1 MIWWHAPI
9 HVTFE
14 SAVSRAIVCVT
25 YVFVSFGLRGSRS
38 ALLDARSELP
48 CFGGIGD
55 DGEIVGELVVA

>member
-1 MIWWHAPI
+1 
-9 HVTFE
+9 VTFE

-48 CFGGIGD
+48 GFGGIGD